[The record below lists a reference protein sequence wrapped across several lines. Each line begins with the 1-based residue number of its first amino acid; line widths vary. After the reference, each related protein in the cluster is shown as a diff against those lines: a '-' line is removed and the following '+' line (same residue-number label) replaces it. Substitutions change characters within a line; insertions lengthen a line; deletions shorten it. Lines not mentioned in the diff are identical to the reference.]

1 MASASFNKA
10 PPIFVHVVQQSTD
23 FLFGVGQSYTI
34 QGEGVGRGWA
44 GVGPWG
50 LHMLQ
55 TNALKASTH
64 VTVELAILFLSVTAF
79 STCLLHA

>member
-1 MASASFNKA
+1 MWYNNLLTFYLEWAN
-10 PPIFVHVVQQSTD
+10 HTQ
-23 FLFGVGQSYTI
+23 YR
-34 QGEGVGRGWA
+34 GRGWA
-44 GVGPWG
+44 GGWAGGGPWG
-50 LHMLQ
+50 IHMLQ